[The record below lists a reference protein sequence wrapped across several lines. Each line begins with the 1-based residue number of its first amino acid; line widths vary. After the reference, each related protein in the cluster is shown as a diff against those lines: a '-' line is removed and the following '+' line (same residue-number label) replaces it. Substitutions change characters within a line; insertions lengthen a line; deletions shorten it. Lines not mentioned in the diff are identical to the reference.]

1 MEIVSAFDMM
11 EVLVLLVA
19 FFMGPTE
26 NDEGLFTFTTPTF
39 SDKESCNQ
47 YVIENQE
54 TLYIYLSGQ
63 WKTFPD
69 VYASQFDCMTAGEF
83 KKFFGRVSKKDIAI

>member
-1 MEIVSAFDMM
+1 MT

-19 FFMGPTE
+19 FFMGPTSGPGQPAYIFK
-26 NDEGLFTFTTPTF
+26 NPSF
-39 SDKESCNQ
+39 SDKESCQ
-47 YVIENQE
+47 QFVAENQDW
-54 TLYIYLSGQ
+54 LHIYLSGQ

>member
-1 MEIVSAFDMM
+1 MM

-26 NDEGLFTFTTPTF
+26 TDKVLFTFTTPTF

-63 WKTFPD
+63 WKTLPD
-69 VYASQFDCMTAGEF
+69 IYPSKFDCMTVDEF
-83 KKFFGRVSKKDIAI
+83 KKFFGHESKKDIAI